1 MGNRGLGRP
10 HRTARSLLPPPDG
23 APCPFCGRPMW
34 PWQALDA
41 DHPTP
46 RVLGGSNEL
55 RWAHSPCNR
64 SDGARLG
71 NALRGRIRTAWVD
84 RWA

>member
-1 MGNRGLGRP
+1 MGSRGLGRR
-10 HRTARSLLPPPDG
+10 HRAARSLLAPPDG
-23 APCPFCGRPMW
+23 APCPFCGQPML
-34 PWQALDA
+34 PGQALDA

-46 RVLGGSNEL
+46 RVLGGGLEV
-55 RWAHSPCNR
+55 RWAHSSCNR
-64 SDGARLG
+64 SAGARLG